1 MVLERRALQPRR
13 LRTAA
18 ELQGLT
24 PLWRALSKEHWD
36 DPAGAFD
43 DNGKP
48 QSVDLLLD
56 EDINDGDVDLTAAAL
71 TLRRVTEACIFNVR
85 RYGLRVYP
93 DDPVHE
99 DLSTDVEKLMSGDMS
114 LGHTPFKARELPK
127 PRPIAELST
136 RITQLWARTL
146 LMRAKEYGQDTKTG
160 QDSEMSAHQ
169 LRLVARWSSG
179 TRRAGALTRG
189 ALEIWLQAYW
199 ISASRSSGAPALGA
213 LELRL
218 EARWSSSWRHP
229 ETPGG
234 L

>member
-169 LRLVARWSSG
+169 LRLVARW
-179 TRRAGALTRG
+179 
-189 ALEIWLQAYW
+189 I
-199 ISASRSSGAPALGA
+199 
-213 LELRL
+213 
-218 EARWSSSWRHP
+218 EAWCSMPNMPPSIDMKTMATAMIFQWRIR
-229 ETPGG
+229 
-234 L
+234 